1 VRRSD
6 RRRSRPDR
14 VFFYLFYRALSVAGA
29 WLAALLLFCG
39 SIAAHVVPGSATLSQ
54 LTRAASVVAVA
65 RITNPHAVVELGDAK
80 LRRFVVEAELLE
92 VLRGDVAKGSVKF
105 VPHGHG
111 AEAYEAGEE
120 ALIFLQP
127 IEQNRELAGSKLAS
141 AVRFAG
147 IDEVADRMSIR
158 PSNRGV
164 YLDAARAYAS
174 IAAEAPEAQ
183 RDALRRMTLKMLTSS
198 EPRLAGFALKDLAL
212 SDADPRADPLVT
224 AEDLPA
230 LLAVLEDPSRPLSL
244 RAGLLGELE
253 RRKLVEGAER
263 WVKLLKA
270 APPAELSTVARMA
283 GRRAFPEVTAELV
296 RLMEGENAQAAAAA
310 AAALGAPGNEAAVEA
325 LGRAVWGSNENPK
338 LRWTA
343 IQSLGRI
350 ASPGARAVLVKAA
363 SDHPDAETRRAAQT
377 EINLLATRQTAASGD
392 GPNKEAIP
400 PPDPSSAPDPSIL
413 RRHWMTLAIL
423 GVILIAAAS
432 IFIRRRLHRGGSAIR

>member
-1 VRRSD
+1 M
-6 RRRSRPDR
+6 RRRR
-14 VFFYLFYRALSVAGA
+14 VFLYWAVAGA
-29 WLAALLLFCG
+29 WLVALLVFSG
-39 SIAAHVVPGSATLSQ
+39 SVAAHVVPGSATLSQ
-54 LTRAASVVAVA
+54 LTRGASVVAVA
-65 RITNPHAVVELGDAK
+65 KITNPHAVVELGDAK

-92 VLRGDVAKGSVKF
+92 VLRGDIAKGSVKF

-127 IEQNRELAGSKLAS
+127 IEQNRDLAGSKLAS

-174 IAAEAPEAQ
+174 IAAEPPEGQ

-244 RAGLLGELE
+244 RVGLLGELE
-253 RRKLVEGAER
+253 RRKLVEGPER

-296 RLMEGENAQAAAAA
+296 GLMEGENAQAATAA

-325 LGRAVWGSNENPK
+325 LGRAVWGPNEKQNQNQK

-377 EINLLATRQTAASGD
+377 EINLLATRQAAASGD
-392 GPNKEAIP
+392 APTKEAIP
-400 PPDPSSAPDPSIL
+400 APDQSSAQDSSIL
-413 RRHWMTLAIL
+413 RRYWKALAIL
-423 GVILIAAAS
+423 GVILIAMGGIF
-432 IFIRRRLHRGGSAIR
+432 IFIRRRLQRGGSAVR

>member
-1 VRRSD
+1 
-6 RRRSRPDR
+6 
-14 VFFYLFYRALSVAGA
+14 VFLYWAVAGA
-29 WLAALLLFCG
+29 WLVALLVFSG
-39 SIAAHVVPGSATLSQ
+39 SVAAHVVPGSATLSQ
-54 LTRAASVVAVA
+54 LTRGASVVAVA
-65 RITNPHAVVELGDAK
+65 KITNPHAVVELGDAK

-92 VLRGDVAKGSVKF
+92 VLRGDIAKGSVKF

-127 IEQNRELAGSKLAS
+127 IEQNRDLAGSKLAS

-174 IAAEAPEAQ
+174 IAAQPPEGQ

-244 RAGLLGELE
+244 RVGLLGELE
-253 RRKLVEGAER
+253 RRKLVEGPER

-296 RLMEGENAQAAAAA
+296 GLMEGENAQAATAA

-325 LGRAVWGSNENPK
+325 LGRAVWGPNEKQNQNQK

-377 EINLLATRQTAASGD
+377 EINLLATRQAAASGD
-392 GPNKEAIP
+392 APTKEAIP
-400 PPDPSSAPDPSIL
+400 APDQSSAQDSSIL
-413 RRHWMTLAIL
+413 RRHWKALAIL
-423 GVILIAAAS
+423 GVILIAMGGIF
-432 IFIRRRLHRGGSAIR
+432 IFIRRRLQRGGSAVR